1 MKRVR
6 KWMQLITVMAAVI
19 VMGLNAQAAVKLNK
33 TNVVLIKGQKIIL
46 KVKGTSKKVK
56 WSSSKPAVA
65 AVSSRGTVK
74 AKAKGSA
81 VIRAKVGKKIF
92 RCKVKVETPK
102 LNRTKGVFT
111 AGYKYKLKLKGTT
124 QKVKWKSSDRSIV
137 AVSKTGSIRGKKA
150 GEATVTATVLK
161 KTYKCRVTIEQP
173 NISVE
178 SLSINKGD
186 TYELEMNGTVR
197 KAKWWSEDESI
208 ATVDEGVVTAVG
220 VGSTRIIAQVG
231 NTYTYPCNVNVSNPV
246 RSVYLNRSAITL
258 TEGDSYTLSASYSPS
273 DAEGDKTVY
282 WSSSDESVAKVGSSG
297 KVTAIKAGTAWITA
311 RIGSQSASCSV
322 TVRQYEPNLKDY
334 YARVIS
340 YLKTKG
346 KTNSSGEH
354 FIDASETVSGRK
366 ITYSVLYS
374 GTAHKLSLT
383 MTSTSDSAK
392 TGMTMIADV
401 LETPYVDPTF
411 TIVYTST
418 NSGFQS
424 KARIEASE
432 YTGED
437 NVEFELVK
445 VQKMTPTDSTVQRMS
460 NSELKKAFEGWAALL
475 GGKIGVP
482 IQNLGFYSYSG
493 AAA

>member
-1 MKRVR
+1 M
-6 KWMQLITVMAAVI
+6 
-19 VMGLNAQAAVKLNK
+19 
-33 TNVVLIKGQKIIL
+33 
-46 KVKGTSKKVK
+46 
-56 WSSSKPAVA
+56 
-65 AVSSRGTVK
+65 
-74 AKAKGSA
+74 
-81 VIRAKVGKKIF
+81 
-92 RCKVKVETPK
+92 
-102 LNRTKGVFT
+102 
-111 AGYKYKLKLKGTT
+111 
-124 QKVKWKSSDRSIV
+124 
-137 AVSKTGSIRGKKA
+137 
-150 GEATVTATVLK
+150 
-161 KTYKCRVTIEQP
+161 
-173 NISVE
+173 
-178 SLSINKGD
+178 
-186 TYELEMNGTVR
+186 
-197 KAKWWSEDESI
+197 
-208 ATVDEGVVTAVG
+208 
-220 VGSTRIIAQVG
+220 
-231 NTYTYPCNVNVSNPV
+231 
-246 RSVYLNRSAITL
+246 
-258 TEGDSYTLSASYSPS
+258 
-273 DAEGDKTVY
+273 
-282 WSSSDESVAKVGSSG
+282 
-297 KVTAIKAGTAWITA
+297 TAIKAGTAWITA

-354 FIDASETVSGRK
+354 FIDESETVSGRK

-392 TGMTMIADV
+392 TGMTMIANV